1 MGDSHEVAELQGTRP
16 KWRLTLEPDAFRL
29 EPMEAGVAFQ
39 VPRAERVARVDL
51 MNGLLTRRLLGVA
64 IAGGKKLFRLDPAG
78 YAAYEAWAGPPTLE
92 DLRKSLKRRFGWSV
106 TLGLFIIFTSL
117 PISGDPESGLADI
130 PLNPLSLA
138 MGVALIAAGLLSR
151 FLPSRWFL
159 LADACWIAIAA
170 MTTVDN
176 LVDAPGA
183 VNALLLVIQVNYV
196 LSSLKEFRRFGAMRE
211 DVDPAKA

>member
-1 MGDSHEVAELQGTRP
+1 MVAELQGTQP

-29 EPMEAGVAFQ
+29 EPLEAGVAFQ

-78 YAAYEAWAGPPTLE
+78 FEAFQAWAGPPTME
-92 DLRKSLKRRFGWSV
+92 DLRKSLKRRFGWSF
-106 TLGLFIIFTSL
+106 TLGLLIIFTSL
-117 PISGDPESGLADI
+117 PMAGDPETGLADI
-130 PLNPLSLA
+130 PLNPLSMA
-138 MGVALIAAGLLSR
+138 MGIALIAAGLLSR
-151 FLPSRWFL
+151 VLPSRWFL
-159 LADACWIAIAA
+159 LADSCWIAIAA

-183 VNALLLVIQVNYV
+183 GNVLLLLFQVNYV
-196 LSSLKEFRRFGAMRE
+196 LSSLAEFRRFGAMRE
-211 DVDPAKA
+211 GVDPART